1 MAGESDFSA
10 PVCSCSRACTLVR
23 EHACMCE
30 SRLEIERREVDSGEG
45 FSMAGEPAS
54 KWQVAKQ
61 EAAKVLEIINRLPTI
76 DSFSEQGLKPSESR
90 GEIELTD
97 VVFAYPTAVD
107 HKVCNG
113 LSLHIPPGT
122 TMALCGASGSG
133 KSTVIQLLERFY
145 DPMSGI
151 ITLDGLD
158 ITTLNVR
165 WLRSQLGLVGQEPVL
180 FQGTVAQNIAY
191 GKLSGASQAEIEEA
205 AKAANA
211 HGFITS
217 DLQDGYDTQVGLKGG
232 FLSGGQKQRVAIA
245 RALIKKPA
253 VLLLD
258 EATSALDNKSEAV
271 VQAALDDVMAKYKIT
286 TIVIAHRLSTIRN
299 ANCIAV
305 FKKGCIEE
313 KGSYDELMAHG
324 GLFYTLAKKQE
335 EIKAADK
342 RTLDSCAVV
351 SSVSPVANLSPVD
364 IRPVE
369 DKGFSE
375 RKIGVVKASGSE
387 KEETEET
394 DEKSMPMMA
403 AICRLFGIQKDY
415 HWALVLMFLL
425 SAGVTV
431 CPSVAFYQM
440 TEAMT
445 ILYDPTPEAMRDDA
459 LRISALLGILAAITI
474 VGMCVSV

>member
-1 MAGESDFSA
+1 MH
-10 PVCSCSRACTLVR
+10 VCI
-23 EHACMCE
+23 CE
-30 SRLEIERREVDSGEG
+30 SRLELERHQGDSGEG
-45 FSMAGEPAS
+45 FSMAGEPAT

-61 EAAKVLEIINRLPTI
+61 EAARVLEIISRLPTI
-76 DSFSEQGLKPSESR
+76 DSFSEQGLKPTESR
-90 GEIELTD
+90 GEIELKD

-145 DPMSGI
+145 DPTSGV
-151 ITLDGLD
+151 ITLDGVD
-158 ITTLNVR
+158 IKTLNVR

-217 DLQDGYDTQVGLKGG
+217 DLQNGYDTEVGLKGG

-351 SSVSPVANLSPVD
+351 SAAANISPVD
-364 IRPVE
+364 ILPVE
-369 DKGFSE
+369 DKGFFE
-375 RKIGVVKASGSE
+375 RKSGVFNAAAGSE
-387 KEETEET
+387 KEETEERN
-394 DEKSMPMMA
+394 EVSMPMMA
-403 AICRLFGIQKDY
+403 VICRLIGIQKDY

-440 TEAMT
+440 TVAMT
-445 ILYDPTPEAMRDDA
+445 ILYDPTPEAMWDDA
-459 LRISALLGILAAITI
+459 LRISALLGILAAVTI
-474 VGMCVSV
+474 VGMCVCVRETSHMRRRIHVKSCEEEDTCVSA

>member
-1 MAGESDFSA
+1 
-10 PVCSCSRACTLVR
+10 
-23 EHACMCE
+23 
-30 SRLEIERREVDSGEG
+30 
-45 FSMAGEPAS
+45 MAGEPAS

-76 DSFSEQGLKPSESR
+76 DSFSEQGLQPSQSR
-90 GEIELTD
+90 GEIKLTD

-145 DPMSGI
+145 DPMSGV
-151 ITLDGLD
+151 ITLDGMD
-158 ITTLNVR
+158 IKTLNVR

-271 VQAALDDVMAKYKIT
+271 VQAALDDVMAKHNIT

-335 EIKAADK
+335 EIQAADK

-351 SSVSPVANLSPVD
+351 SSVSPVANISPCD
-364 IRPVE
+364 ILPVE
-369 DKGFSE
+369 DKGVFES
-375 RKIGVVKASGSE
+375 KSGFVKAASGSD
-387 KEETEET
+387 KDETEET

-403 AICRLFGIQKDY
+403 VICRLFGIQKDY

-459 LRISALLGILAAITI
+459 LRISALLGILAAVTI
-474 VGMCVSV
+474 VGMCVCV